1 MIANYFKINNL
12 DEMTSVG
19 SAVFVNHSKLL
30 IPGWMSSLVSKPR
43 LIFCML
49 TEKEKHLWEEKPR
62 YCLNGS
68 QCCSKLPFPQSLS
81 LRAGL
86 IFVAFVRPGRSLQGE
101 QSWFNFGL
109 AVLYPCFVLFIS
121 VFYSLMKS
129 RIK

>member
-43 LIFCML
+43 LIFL
-49 TEKEKHLWEEKPR
+49 TAHRERKHLWEEKPR
-62 YCLNGS
+62 YCFNGS
-68 QCCSKLPFPQSLS
+68 QRCRKLTFPQSLS
-81 LRAGL
+81 PRVGL
-86 IFVAFVRPGRSLQGE
+86 IFVAFVRPGCYLQGE

-121 VFYSLMKS
+121 VFFLFLNEK
-129 RIK
+129 